1 MRNEVAFSLISSK
14 IDQLPTLP
22 GVAIKLLKAVQNPEP
37 NLNEISRIL
46 SSDAGLTAK
55 VLRLVNSS
63 FYGLRSPITTVDHA
77 IKLLGL
83 NTVKNLALSF
93 SLMAG
98 FAGKGSAPA
107 IFKQFWRDSLTG
119 AIAARLLA
127 EKIQPDLAEDAF
139 FLGLLQNIGSLTL
152 ACSLPDQYAIAQSN
166 AQKDGGN
173 YLGAE
178 NQAFGFN
185 HMEVGEYL
193 TKSWGLPESFYTPI
207 GFHHRPENAPDN
219 KAEVK
224 IRSNLLNLSSLY
236 IDLFNAPS
244 MAVGLGVIEH
254 KLKENELAGKIDATD
269 LGKQVQR
276 QAREIFPIFDIELKS
291 ELDYVVILEQAK
303 AEMSK
308 VSVEMIKALIEKD
321 QEIDFLREQTTLD
334 ALTSISNLKGF
345 YECLNREIARA
356 TRYKNPLSLIFSDI
370 DHFKKVNDTHGHLA
384 GDHALKAVAVCL
396 KRELRQSDFL
406 ARYGGEEF
414 ALILAETDLDKAFLV
429 AERLREKIALQK
441 IVYKGISIS
450 ITMSFGV
457 ASLPAD
463 RKLTPEAF
471 LKQADEA
478 LYRAKEQGRNR
489 CCLARKDNNPG

>member
-1 MRNEVAFSLISSK
+1 
-14 IDQLPTLP
+14 
-22 GVAIKLLKAVQNPEP
+22 
-37 NLNEISRIL
+37 
-46 SSDAGLTAK
+46 
-55 VLRLVNSS
+55 
-63 FYGLRSPITTVDHA
+63 
-77 IKLLGL
+77 
-83 NTVKNLALSF
+83 
-93 SLMAG
+93 
-98 FAGKGSAPA
+98 
-107 IFKQFWRDSLTG
+107 
-119 AIAARLLA
+119 
-127 EKIQPDLAEDAF
+127 
-139 FLGLLQNIGSLTL
+139 
-152 ACSLPDQYAIAQSN
+152 
-166 AQKDGGN
+166 
-173 YLGAE
+173 
-178 NQAFGFN
+178 
-185 HMEVGEYL
+185 
-193 TKSWGLPESFYTPI
+193 
-207 GFHHRPENAPDN
+207 
-219 KAEVK
+219 
-224 IRSNLLNLSSLY
+224 
-236 IDLFNAPS
+236 

-254 KLKENELAGKIDATD
+254 KLKENELARKIDATD

-276 QAREIFPIFDIELKS
+276 QAREIFPIFDIELNS

-321 QEIDFLREQTTLD
+321 REIDFLREQTTLD

-345 YECLNREIARA
+345 YECLNREISRS
-356 TRYKNPLSLIFSDI
+356 TRYESPLSLIFSDI

-441 IVYKGISIS
+441 IVYKGLSIS

-489 CCLARKDNNPG
+489 CCVARKDSNPG

>member
-1 MRNEVAFSLISSK
+1 
-14 IDQLPTLP
+14 
-22 GVAIKLLKAVQNPEP
+22 
-37 NLNEISRIL
+37 
-46 SSDAGLTAK
+46 
-55 VLRLVNSS
+55 
-63 FYGLRSPITTVDHA
+63 
-77 IKLLGL
+77 
-83 NTVKNLALSF
+83 
-93 SLMAG
+93 
-98 FAGKGSAPA
+98 
-107 IFKQFWRDSLTG
+107 
-119 AIAARLLA
+119 
-127 EKIQPDLAEDAF
+127 
-139 FLGLLQNIGSLTL
+139 
-152 ACSLPDQYAIAQSN
+152 
-166 AQKDGGN
+166 
-173 YLGAE
+173 
-178 NQAFGFN
+178 
-185 HMEVGEYL
+185 
-193 TKSWGLPESFYTPI
+193 
-207 GFHHRPENAPDN
+207 
-219 KAEVK
+219 
-224 IRSNLLNLSSLY
+224 
-236 IDLFNAPS
+236 

-345 YECLNREIARA
+345 YECLNREISRA
-356 TRYKNPLSLIFSDI
+356 TRYKSPLSLIFSDI

-384 GDHALKAVAVCL
+384 GDHALKTVAVCL

-441 IVYKGISIS
+441 FVYKGISIS

-489 CCLARKDNNPG
+489 CCLARKNNTPGQAYEKQSPGRQTRATRGPRKESIRGYS